1 MGTVLC
7 DSLRESHRTV
17 PIDSHPPQKRKKLG
31 DKELANTEE
40 LKQEYDA
47 LVKTIKHHMDLYY
60 NQDSP
65 EISDY
70 EYDQLMQ
77 RLKAIEKDNPSF
89 ITKDSPSQIIGGT
102 AKREAGVK
110 IIHNVPMLSIEDVF
124 NKEDVRAF
132 VEKVHAVHPG
142 ALFSVEQKIDGLS
155 LSLRYNRQE
164 DGMMH
169 LTMAETR
176 GDGLIGEDV
185 TANALVIPDIMQVLN
200 LPYEYLELRGEVYM
214 SHEDF
219 ERFNDEQEKL
229 GKKIAANPRNLA
241 AGTLRQ
247 LDPEVTRNRGLKMF
261 VFNIQ
266 DGPSELRESHC
277 KGLDA
282 LENAGIK
289 TVFHKQCKDADEI
302 IDAIDDIGSMRDN
315 LEFDLDGAVIKV
327 DNLAWRDDFPAGSK
341 YSSGHIAYKYPPE
354 ERIVVM
360 DEILVDVGRTGK
372 LTFTGSFHDRETGKP
387 TRLCGTSVS
396 RATLHNQD
404 YITQMQIGIGGEYKL
419 FKSGEIIPKLNGC
432 VRAPEVVYTAPDVCP
447 ICGGHLIREE
457 DTADIRCINPT
468 CPAQVTRTIAYFTGR
483 DAMNIMGLGDTLV
496 DALVSEGYLKNY
508 SDIYKLRDYRDELV
522 EKGIIGKEK
531 NTDKLLNEIEKSKS
545 NDPVRLLTG
554 LAIRNVG
561 KSTAREIMKHF
572 DNLMDLTNVTVEGFL
587 QIPDIGETTAND
599 LYDFFHEA
607 ANLEILNTMKELGLN
622 MAAEKDADA
631 SDKLAGMTI
640 VVTGTLPTL
649 GRKEAEEL
657 IVKNGGKASGSVSKK
672 TSLVLAG
679 EAAGSK
685 LTKAQEL
692 GIKVIDEAEFLEMI
706 K

>member
-1 MGTVLC
+1 MADNL
-7 DSLRESHRTV
+7 D
-17 PIDSHPPQKRKKLG
+17 IRK
-31 DKELANTEE
+31 
-40 LKQEYDA
+40 EYDN
-47 LVKTIKHHMDLYY
+47 LVTTIKHHMDLYY
-60 NQDSP
+60 NQDTP

-70 EYDQLMQ
+70 EYDRLMQ
-77 RLKAIEKDNPSF
+77 RLKAIEKEHPEF
-89 ITKDSPSQIIGGT
+89 VAADSPSRIIGGT

-110 IIHNVPMLSIEDVF
+110 ITHNVPMLSIEDVF
-124 NKEDVRAF
+124 NKEDVVSF
-132 VEKVHAVHPG
+132 VNKVQTVHPT
-142 ALFSVEQKIDGLS
+142 AQFSVEQKIDGLS

-164 DGMMH
+164 DNKLH
-169 LTMAETR
+169 LTLAETR

-185 TANALVIPDIMQVLN
+185 TANALVIPDVQKVID

-219 ERFNDEQEKL
+219 ERFNEEQEKN
-229 GKKIAANPRNLA
+229 GKKTAANPRNLA

-247 LDPEVTRNRGLKMF
+247 LDTAITKSRGLKMF

-266 DGPSELRESHC
+266 DGPEEIRNSHC
-277 KGLDA
+277 EGLDI
-282 LENAGIK
+282 LKKAGVK
-289 TVFHKQCKDADEI
+289 TVFHRLCSNSDEI
-302 IDAIDDIGSMRDN
+302 IKAIDDIAEMRQD
-315 LEFDLDGAVIKV
+315 LAFDLDGAVIKV
-327 DNLAWRDDFPAGSK
+327 DNTAWRDDFPAGSK

-354 ERIVVM
+354 EKIVVM

-372 LTFTGSFHDRETGKP
+372 LTFTGSFHDRETGKAA
-387 TRLCGTSVS
+387 RLCGTSVS

-404 YITQMQIGIGGEYKL
+404 YITEMQIGIGGEYKL

-432 VRAPEVVYTAPDVCP
+432 VKAPEVVYKAPTNCP
-447 ICGGHLIREE
+447 VCGGHLVREE

-468 CPAQVTRTIAYFTGR
+468 CPAQVTRTIAYFTSR

-496 DALVSEGYLKNY
+496 EALVSEGYLKNY
-508 SDIYKLRDYRDELV
+508 SDIYKLKDHRDEMI
-522 EKGIIGKEK
+522 ERGIVGKEK
-531 NTDKLLNEIEKSKS
+531 NTDKLLAEIEKSKE

-572 DNLMDLTNVTVEGFL
+572 DNLMELTKVTRDGFL
-587 QIPDIGETTAND
+587 QIPDIGETTAGD
-599 LYDFFHEA
+599 LYEFFHDEG
-607 ANLEILNTMKELGLN
+607 NLSILEDMKTLGLN
-622 MAAEKDADA
+622 MEAVKDEGA
-631 SDKLAGMTI
+631 SNKLEGMTI

-649 GRKEAEEL
+649 GRKEAEAL

-685 LTKAQEL
+685 LTKANEL
-692 GIKVIDEAEFLEMI
+692 GIKVIDENEFLELI

>member
-1 MGTVLC
+1 MDTDKNL
-7 DSLRESHRTV
+7 
-17 PIDSHPPQKRKKLG
+17 IKL
-31 DKELANTEE
+31 
-40 LKQEYDA
+40 EYDE
-47 LVKTIKHHMDLYY
+47 LVKTIRHHMDLYY
-60 NQDSP
+60 NQDEP
-65 EISDY
+65 EISDF
-70 EYDQLMQ
+70 EYDRLMQ
-77 RLKAIEKDNPSF
+77 RLKEIEKENPDF
-89 ITKDSPSQIIGGT
+89 VMPDSPSQIVGGV

-110 IIHNVPMLSIEDVF
+110 ITHNVPMLSIEDVF
-124 NKEDVRAF
+124 SKEAVKEWVD
-132 VEKVHAVHPG
+132 KVHALHPE
-142 ALFSVEQKIDGLS
+142 ALFSAEVKIDGLS
-155 LSLRYNRQE
+155 MTLRYSKKE
-164 DGMMH
+164 DGKLH
-169 LTMAETR
+169 LDLAETR

-185 TANALVIPDIMQVLN
+185 TANALVIPDVKRVID
-200 LPYEYLELRGEVYM
+200 LPYDYLELRGEVYM

-219 ERFNDEQEKL
+219 ERFNEEQEKL
-229 GKKIAANPRNLA
+229 GKKTAANPRNLA

-247 LDPEVTRNRGLKMF
+247 LDPNVTKSRGLKMF
-261 VFNIQ
+261 IFNVQ
-266 DGPSELRESHC
+266 DGPSELIESHC
-277 KGLDA
+277 GGLET
-282 LENAGIK
+282 LKNAGVPVVIHSLCRTSDDVIK
-289 TVFHKQCKDADEI
+289 
-302 IDAIDDIGSMRDN
+302 AIDDIADMRDE
-315 LEFDLDGAVIKV
+315 LPFDLDGAVVKV
-327 DNLAWRDDFPAGSK
+327 DHTAWRNDFPAGSK

-387 TRLCGTSVS
+387 ARLCGTSVS

-404 YITQMQIGIGGEYKL
+404 YITEMQIGIGGEYKL

-432 VRAPEVVYTAPDVCP
+432 VKAPEVVYKAPDKCPVCGCP
-447 ICGGHLIREE
+447 LVREE

-468 CPAQVTRTIAYFTGR
+468 CPAQVTRTIAYFTSR

-496 DALVSEGYLKNY
+496 DALVSEGYLHSY
-508 SDIYKLRDYRDELV
+508 ADIYHLREHRDELI

-531 NTDKLLNEIEKSKS
+531 NTDKLLGEIENSKA

-572 DNLMDLTNVTVEGFL
+572 DNLMDLTKVTKDGFL
-587 QIPDIGETTAND
+587 QIPDIGETTAAD
-599 LYDFFHEA
+599 LYEFFHEDQ
-607 ANLEILNTMKELGLN
+607 NLEILHEMESLGLN
-622 MAAEKDADA
+622 MTVVKDEGA
-631 SDKLAGMTI
+631 SNKLEGMTI

-657 IVKNGGKASGSVSKK
+657 IIKNGGKASGSVSKK

-685 LTKAQEL
+685 LTKANEL
-692 GIKVIDEAEFLEMI
+692 GIRVINEEEFLEMI

>member
-1 MGTVLC
+1 MSQIT
-7 DSLRESHRTV
+7 DE
-17 PIDSHPPQKRKKLG
+17 IKN
-31 DKELANTEE
+31 A
-40 LKQEYDA
+40 YDA
-47 LVKTIKHHMDLYY
+47 LIKEIKHHMDLYY
-60 NQDSP
+60 NQDEP

-70 EYDQLMQ
+70 EYDQLMI
-77 RLKAIEKDNPSF
+77 RLKKYEADYPELVS
-89 ITKDSPSQIIGGT
+89 KDSPSQIIGGV

-110 IIHNVPMLSIEDVF
+110 ITHNVPMLSIEDVF
-124 NKEDVRAF
+124 TKEAVIEW
-132 VEKVHAVHPG
+132 VNKVHTLHPQ
-142 ALFSVEQKIDGLS
+142 ALFSAEIKIDGLS
-155 LSLRYNRQE
+155 MSLRYRKDSSDNKL
-164 DGMMH
+164 H
-169 LTMAETR
+169 LELAETR

-185 TANALVIPDIMQVLN
+185 TANALMIPDVKRVID
-200 LPYEYLELRGEVYM
+200 LPYDYLELRGEVYM
-214 SHEDF
+214 SHENFDK
-219 ERFNDEQEKL
+219 FNEEQEKL

-247 LDPEVTRNRGLKMF
+247 LDPTVTRDRGLRMF
-261 VFNIQ
+261 IFNIQ
-266 DGPSELRESHC
+266 DGPSEIMESHC
-277 KGLDA
+277 GGLDI
-282 LENAGIK
+282 LKKAGVPVVYHEKCCAASEVI
-289 TVFHKQCKDADEI
+289 E
-302 IDAIDDIGSMRDN
+302 AIDKIGSMREEID
-315 LEFDLDGAVIKV
+315 FDLDGAVIKV
-327 DNLAWRDDFPAGSK
+327 DHTKWRSDFPAGSK

-354 ERIVVM
+354 ERVVVM
-360 DEILVDVGRTGK
+360 DEIIVDVGRTGK

-387 TRLCGTSVS
+387 ARLCGTSVS

-404 YITQMQIGIGGEYKL
+404 YINEMQIGIGGEYKL

-432 VRAPEVVYTAPDVCP
+432 VTAPEIVYKAPEKCPVC
-447 ICGGHLIREE
+447 GSVLVREE

-468 CPAQVTRTIAYFTGR
+468 CPAQVTRTIAYFTSR

-508 SDIYKLRDYRDELV
+508 ADIYTLHEYKEELI
-522 EKGIIGKEK
+522 EKGIIGKVK
-531 NTDKLLNEIEKSKS
+531 NTEKLLGEIEKSKE

-572 DNLMDLTNVTVEGFL
+572 NNLMDLTKVTREGFL

-599 LYDFFHEA
+599 LYEFFHDEN
-607 ANLEILNTMKELGLN
+607 NLHILEKMQSLGLN
-622 MAAEKDADA
+622 MEVAIDEDA
-631 SDKLAGMTI
+631 SDKLSGMTI

-685 LTKAQEL
+685 LTKAQDL
-692 GIKVIDEAEFLEMI
+692 GIKVITEAEFLEML

>member
-1 MGTVLC
+1 MASEIIV
-7 DSLRESHRTV
+7 SEYN
-17 PIDSHPPQKRKKLG
+17 
-31 DKELANTEE
+31 EL
-40 LKQEYDA
+40 
-47 LVKTIKHHMDLYY
+47 VSTIRHHMDLYY
-60 NQDSP
+60 NRNEA

-70 EYDQLMQ
+70 EYDQLML
-77 RLKAIEKDNPSF
+77 RLKEIERDNPEL
-89 ITKDSPSQIIGGT
+89 ITPDSPTRIIGGV

-110 IIHNVPMLSIEDVF
+110 ITHNVPMLSIEDVF
-124 NKEDVRAF
+124 NKEDVTAW
-132 VEKVHAVHPG
+132 VNKVHALHPG

-155 LSLRYNRQE
+155 MTLRYSRDE
-164 DGMMH
+164 SDGKLH
-169 LTMAETR
+169 LTLAETR

-185 TANALVIPDIMQVLN
+185 TENALMIPDVKRVID

-214 SHEDF
+214 SHEAF
-219 ERFNDEQEKL
+219 EEYNRIQEMND
-229 GKKIAANPRNLA
+229 KKTAANPRNLA

-247 LDPEVTRNRGLKMF
+247 LDPEITRKRGLKMF

-266 DGPSELRESHC
+266 DGPDEIKASHC
-277 KGLDA
+277 KGLDILA
-282 LENAGIK
+282 DKGIK
-289 TVFHKQCKDADEI
+289 VVYHRLAGDSAEI
-302 IDAIDDIGSMRDN
+302 VNAIDDIGNMRDN

-327 DNLAWRDDFPAGSK
+327 DNTAWRDDFPSGSK

-372 LTFTGSFHDRETGKP
+372 LTFTGSFHDRETGRP
-387 TRLCGTSVS
+387 ARLCGTSVS

-404 YITQMQIGIGGEYKL
+404 YITDMKIGIGGEYRL

-432 VRAPEVVYTAPDVCP
+432 VKEPAEVFTAPTNCPVC
-447 ICGGHLIREE
+447 GSKLIREI

-468 CPAQVTRTIAYFTGR
+468 CPAQIVRTIAYFTSR

-496 DALVSEGYLKNY
+496 EALVNEGYLKSY
-508 SDIYKLRDYRDELV
+508 ADIYHLRDHRDELI
-522 EKGIIGKEK
+522 EKGVIGKEK
-531 NTDKLLNEIEKSKS
+531 NTDKLLKEIEKSKE

-561 KSTAREIMKHF
+561 KSTAREIMKHI
-572 DNLMDLTNVTVEGFL
+572 DNLTDLFKVTRDGFVA
-587 QIPDIGETTAND
+587 IPDIGETTAGDLYEFFHDERNIALLND
-599 LYDFFHEA
+599 L
-607 ANLEILNTMKELGLN
+607 KESGLN
-622 MAAEKDADA
+622 MKALKDEDA
-631 SDKLAGMTI
+631 SDKLKGMTI

-672 TSLVLAG
+672 TSFVLAG

-685 LTKAQEL
+685 LTKAGEL
-692 GIKVIDEAEFLEMI
+692 GIEVIDEEEFLNMI

>member
-1 MGTVLC
+1 MATI
-7 DSLRESHRTV
+7 EE
-17 PIDSHPPQKRKKLG
+17 IKK
-31 DKELANTEE
+31 
-40 LKQEYDA
+40 EYDE

-60 NQDSP
+60 NQDAP

-89 ITKDSPSQIIGGT
+89 VTEDSPSKIIGGT

-110 IIHNVPMLSIEDVF
+110 ITHNVPMLSIEDVF
-124 NKEDVRAF
+124 NKEDVKAF
-132 VEKVHAVHPG
+132 VNKVHAVHPG

-155 LSLRYNRQE
+155 LSLRYNKGD
-164 DGMMH
+164 DGKMH

-185 TANALVIPDIMQVLN
+185 TANALVIPDIQQTLE
-200 LPYEYLELRGEVYM
+200 LPYDYLELRGEVYM
-214 SHEDF
+214 SHEAF
-219 ERFNDEQEKL
+219 ERFNETQEKL

-247 LDPEVTRNRGLKMF
+247 LDPEITRSRGLKMF

-266 DGPSELRESHC
+266 DGPAELRSSHC
-277 KGLDA
+277 NGLDE
-282 LENAGIK
+282 LEKAGVK
-289 TVFHKQCKDADEI
+289 TVYHRLCKNEDEI
-302 IDAIDDIGSMRDN
+302 CDAIDEIGNMREN

-327 DNLAWRDDFPAGSK
+327 DNILWREDFPAGSK
-341 YSSGHIAYKYPPE
+341 YSAGHIAYKYPPE

-372 LTFTGSFHDRETGKP
+372 LTFTGSFHDRETGKAA
-387 TRLCGTSVS
+387 RLCGTSVS

-432 VRAPEVVYTAPDVCP
+432 VKAPEVVYTAPSVCP
-447 ICGGHLIREE
+447 VCGGHLVREE

-468 CPAQVTRTIAYFTGR
+468 CPAQVTRTIAYFTSR

-496 DALVSEGYLKNY
+496 DALVSEGYLKDY
-508 SDIYKLRDYRDELV
+508 SDIYKLGQHRDELI

-531 NTDKLLNEIEKSKS
+531 NTDKLLGEIEKSKE
-545 NDPVRLLTG
+545 NDPVRLLTA

-572 DNLMDLTNVTVEGFL
+572 DNLMDLTKVTVDGFL

-599 LYDFFHEA
+599 LYEFFHEE
-607 ANLEILNTMKELGLN
+607 ANLRILETMQSLGLN
-622 MAAEKDADA
+622 MTMEKDEDA
-631 SDKLAGMTI
+631 SDKLSGMTI

-692 GIKVIDEAEFLEMI
+692 GIRIIDEAEFLELI